1 MPVDKKY
8 SDFVRSL
15 ARSGD
20 GRTFLNS
27 DEDKAVEVMINLF
40 HVSNE
45 EVRILAGNL
54 CNNVGN
60 NPEYI
65 IALSEFIERGGKL
78 YILLNDFN
86 VDMAKTSNLYKRL
99 AYYISISEDP
109 KEPTIKIKT
118 TTAKPWLSSDSE
130 KKPVHFAVG
139 DKKAYRIETDIVK
152 RTANC
157 NLNNPAVAEG
167 VAAFFD
173 SLFNREDAQALD
185 LTNLF

>member
-15 ARSGD
+15 ARSGEN
-20 GRTFLNS
+20 RTFLNS
-27 DEDKAVEVMINLF
+27 DEDKAIEVMVNLF

-45 EVRILAGNL
+45 EVRIFAGNL

-86 VDMAKTSNLYKRL
+86 VELAKTSNLYRRL
-99 AYYISISEDP
+99 AYYISKGDTVQIKSTNACPYMASDKDK
-109 KEPTIKIKT
+109 KE
-118 TTAKPWLSSDSE
+118 
-130 KKPVHFAVG
+130 VHFAVG
-139 DKKAYRIETDIVK
+139 DKIAYRIETDIVQ
-152 RTANC
+152 RAAIC
-157 NLNNPAVAEG
+157 NLNNPTVAEG
-167 VAAFFD
+167 LASFFD
-173 SLFNREDAQALD
+173 SLFDSEDVQDID
-185 LTNLF
+185 LTNMF